1 MNGVVLGPREW
12 VMPEGCPGIREKLEH
27 EGVKVHALAVD
38 AYVQAAGAL
47 GCLTSVIRREL
58 APAR

>member
-1 MNGVVLGPREW
+1 VL
-12 VMPEGCPGIREKLEH
+12 K
-27 EGVKVHALAVD
+27 VD

-47 GCLTSVIRREL
+47 GCLTSVIRRQA